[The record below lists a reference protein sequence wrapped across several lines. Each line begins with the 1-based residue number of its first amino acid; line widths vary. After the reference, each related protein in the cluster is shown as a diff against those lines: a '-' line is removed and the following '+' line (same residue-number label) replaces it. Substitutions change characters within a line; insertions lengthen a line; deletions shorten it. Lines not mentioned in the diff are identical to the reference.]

1 MGGAARKPANS
12 LGEGKPVGYQT
23 TTYGPAPGGKT
34 GDMKHWEWTGS
45 TWVKIDSGSFTGNGT
60 IGTYQD
66 PVTLNIGP
74 ISVEGKSGLSESL
87 RWPADTLDDQ
97 SDWVFFQFGKYP
109 KPFGRDVRRITAIN
123 DTKDKTERIA
133 GWNAANLE
141 EYNNSSAALGLEREE
156 WGSDVQLKLF
166 GKAVMLPV
174 PQDVANEIQQTWQG
188 KQFTAA
194 GRAAVSALAAGNFS
208 PANQVLKNI
217 AGNFE
222 ALQVNSAPV
231 MLPIPQDVA
240 NEIQQ
245 TWQGKQFTAV
255 GRAAVAA
262 AAAGKLHQAG
272 EVVKNVKGNLFAL
285 QKSLTGLALN
295 TLPGVGGNISFN
307 DISGST
313 RGVVLNPNAEL
324 LYDSPQMREV
334 GMVFKMVPRNPGES
348 EAIYNI
354 CQTFR
359 RNASPAFG
367 GRDAEDKD
375 WSFTVDSKYSQKTQ
389 GVIPGDRQNF
399 IRVPNLCKFT
409 FMKGRKAHPHLVQ
422 FKPCAISNVE
432 VTYTPDGTFAT
443 YSDGAPVAVELRLS
457 FMETKVVF
465 AQEIKDFNPSGGSY

>member
-1 MGGAARKPANS
+1 MGGPAKPPAKS
-12 LGEGKPVGYQT
+12 VAEGKPIGYQWQT
-23 TTYGPAPGGKT
+23 WGPGARKT
-34 GDMKHWEWTGS
+34 AYWEWSGER
-45 TWVKIDSGSFTGNGT
+45 WVKISANEFKGKGSVGE
-60 IGTYQD
+60 YLD

-74 ISVEGKSGLSESL
+74 ISVEGQSGLSESL

-109 KPFGRDVRRITAIN
+109 KPFGRDVRRITGIN
-123 DTKDKTERIA
+123 DNADKTRRLA
-133 GWNAANLE
+133 GHNMANLA
-141 EYNNSSAALGLEREE
+141 EYNNSAAALGLDRED
-156 WGSDVQLKLF
+156 WGSSDVSLKLF

-208 PANQVLKNI
+208 PANQTLKNI

-222 ALQVNSAPV
+222 ALQTSINS
-231 MLPIPQDVA
+231 
-240 NEIQQ
+240 
-245 TWQGKQFTAV
+245 
-255 GRAAVAA
+255 
-262 AAAGKLHQAG
+262 
-272 EVVKNVKGNLFAL
+272 
-285 QKSLTGLALN
+285 LALN

-367 GRDAEDKD
+367 GASAGDKD
-375 WSFTVDSKYSQKTQ
+375 WKFTVDSKYSQKTQ

-409 FMKGRKAHPHLVQ
+409 FMKGRKAHPHLIQ

>member
-1 MGGAARKPANS
+1 MGGPAKAPAKS
-12 LGEGKPVGYQT
+12 VAEGKPIGYQWQT
-23 TTYGPAPGGKT
+23 WGPGARKT
-34 GDMKHWEWTGS
+34 AYWEWSGER
-45 TWVKIDSGSFTGNGT
+45 WVKISANEFKGKGSVGE
-60 IGTYQD
+60 YLD

-74 ISVEGKSGLSESL
+74 ISVEGQSGLSESL

-109 KPFGRDVRRITAIN
+109 KPFARDVRRITGIN
-123 DTKDKTERIA
+123 DNADKTRRLA
-133 GWNAANLE
+133 GHNMANLA
-141 EYNNSSAALGLEREE
+141 EYNNSAAALGLDRED
-156 WGSDVQLKLF
+156 WGSSDASLKLF

-222 ALQVNSAPV
+222 ALQTSVNS
-231 MLPIPQDVA
+231 
-240 NEIQQ
+240 
-245 TWQGKQFTAV
+245 
-255 GRAAVAA
+255 
-262 AAAGKLHQAG
+262 
-272 EVVKNVKGNLFAL
+272 
-285 QKSLTGLALN
+285 LALN

-375 WSFTVDSKYSQKTQ
+375 WSFTVDSKYSKKNQ